1 MLGRAPAERS
11 WAEGPAA
18 GPRGLGERSP
28 AESTSADEERPSGA
42 PRVQD
47 KKASVPARCPPST
60 WAGVHGGGAAAAKG
74 AARAREQPV
83 PLRPIAA
90 PARDEHAAAR
100 GGSRSRRCPC
110 PQPPGASWEP
120 AARGP
125 RRPNEASMLIQT
137 NAQGGMRAMAHWW
150 RLSCSG
156 ERRAAPPHQNVAKKL
171 GPLVPA
177 AKPSSFSPR
186 TTSQRPSWH
195 RGQARARPRAA
206 KRPSAKEG
214 GRHQTGVARMLW
226 TRATQ
231 QRQREGKRR

>member
-1 MLGRAPAERS
+1 
-11 WAEGPAA
+11 
-18 GPRGLGERSP
+18 
-28 AESTSADEERPSGA
+28 
-42 PRVQD
+42 
-47 KKASVPARCPPST
+47 VPARCPPST

-125 RRPNEASMLIQT
+125 RRPNEASMLVQT

-156 ERRAAPPHQNVAKKL
+156 ERRAAPPHQNVAKSWARSSRPRSQAASALERPASVHPGTVGKPERDRAPPSVHRRKTAAATKRGSL
-171 GPLVPA
+171 GCCGRERRSSGNERGRG
-177 AKPSSFSPR
+177 AKAGANAPPR
-186 TTSQRPSWH
+186 DRSNQGMVR
-195 RGQARARPRAA
+195 RVERARGFTGAGCT
-206 KRPSAKEG
+206 SADFP
-214 GRHQTGVARMLW
+214 
-226 TRATQ
+226 
-231 QRQREGKRR
+231 